1 MLSIEVPPY
10 DFAHLIPHGDAALLI
25 GARGVLR
32 VPFGRGP
39 SLRQVAV
46 HQPPTDRT
54 HYWHGE
60 SGDFDGDGIAD
71 LVMIDRQLPGVQVLA
86 GTADG
91 LARALAIPVFE
102 AGPGGEPENEPRE
115 LATGDLD
122 GDGRCDFVL
131 LAHDRI
137 LIYLQE
143 K

>member
-1 MLSIEVPPY
+1 
-10 DFAHLIPHGDAALLI
+10 HLIAHGDAALLI

-54 HYWHGE
+54 QYWHGE
-60 SGDFDGDGIAD
+60 SGDFDHDGIAD
-71 LVMIDRQLPGVQVLA
+71 LVVIDRQLPGVQVLA
-86 GTADG
+86 GTKDG
-91 LARALAIPVFE
+91 LARSLAIPVFE